1 MKYLLISLL
10 TLFVAI
16 AIGSIVVKD
25 PGYMLLSISGWRI
38 ETTAVLFFIILF
50 LVFFLIYFLVRGLV
64 RAWQLPKDIS
74 AWKINKK
81 H

>member
-25 PGYMLLSISGWRI
+25 PGYMLLSISGWKVASCWDNSEVGVPQNRVAYKK
-38 ETTAVLFFIILF
+38 E
-50 LVFFLIYFLVRGLV
+50 
-64 RAWQLPKDIS
+64 LPSLAQPEI
-74 AWKINKK
+74 
-81 H
+81 